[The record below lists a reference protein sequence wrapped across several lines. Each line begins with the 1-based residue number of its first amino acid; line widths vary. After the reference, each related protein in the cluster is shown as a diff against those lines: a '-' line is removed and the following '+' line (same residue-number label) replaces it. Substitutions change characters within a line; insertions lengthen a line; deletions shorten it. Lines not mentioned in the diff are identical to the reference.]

1 MIKMYLVV
9 VVSSAHGAVRRRVNF
24 CFFLASAY
32 LSRKAFDERRWAT
45 FPGIEFGWPIEYD
58 QSEKKEWDEIFT
70 Q

>member
-1 MIKMYLVV
+1 LYL
-9 VVSSAHGAVRRRVNF
+9 RRTEQFEEEYIFV
-24 CFFLASAY
+24 FLASAY